1 MKELTAQ
8 VQAGKER
15 ELSYQKQVER
25 LEQQLKDAAS
35 ASADGAQ
42 TQEQLRAQI
51 QDLKNQIKDLQE
63 QLARNGASSDQ
74 QTQALKSKI
83 ELLQQQV
90 DQQKQTM
97 ELAEKDRAQKEA

>member
-1 MKELTAQ
+1 M
-8 VQAGKER
+8 
-15 ELSYQKQVER
+15 ER

-42 TQEQLRAQI
+42 TQQQLRAQI
-51 QDLKNQIKDLQE
+51 QDLKDQVKDLQE
-63 QLARNGASSDQ
+63 QLAKNGASSDQ

-90 DQQKQTM
+90 DQQ
-97 ELAEKDRAQKEA
+97 R